1 MKPIIIILTIIS
13 LGLGVGMLVEHQRAN
28 DKVKSLADEN
38 VRFSNQWQVATLKL
52 DDVQQVAA
60 NLENTLN
67 QRTASLA
74 AASNE
79 LARTGADLAKVQTD
93 FKVAQAEVEKQTA
106 RVTELEG
113 QRDDLTKKM
122 EDLTA
127 SIKSLENQIEDTKK
141 KLASAEGDRQ
151 VLSNEL
157 KRLQDEKSVLV
168 AQFNDLAAL
177 RAQVAKLKEEAA
189 IGQRIAWI
197 KAGVYSAR
205 DKKGAERLLSSPFLT
220 AVTPDNRLDIE
231 LRQSGGDKAAPA
243 SPPPKQ

>member
-13 LGLGVGMLVEHQRAN
+13 LGLGVGMLVEHQRAS

-74 AASNE
+74 ATSNE

-93 FKVAQAEVEKQTA
+93 FKATQAEVERQTA
-106 RVTELEG
+106 RITELEG

-122 EDLTA
+122 EELTT
-127 SIKSLENQIEDTKK
+127 SIKSLENQIDDTKR
-141 KLASAEGDRQ
+141 KLAAAEGDRQ
-151 VLSNEL
+151 VLSSEL
-157 KRLQDEKSVLV
+157 KRLQDEKAVLV
-168 AQFNDLAAL
+168 A
-177 RAQVAKLKEEAA
+177 
-189 IGQRIAWI
+189 
-197 KAGVYSAR
+197 
-205 DKKGAERLLSSPFLT
+205 
-220 AVTPDNRLDIE
+220 
-231 LRQSGGDKAAPA
+231 
-243 SPPPKQ
+243 

>member
-1 MKPIIIILTIIS
+1 MKPIIILLTIIS
-13 LGLGVGMLVEHQRAN
+13 LGLAVGMLVEHQHAN
-28 DKVKSLADEN
+28 DKLKFLVDDN

-60 NLENTLN
+60 NLESTLN

-74 AASNE
+74 ATSNE

-93 FKVAQAEVEKQTA
+93 FKATQAEVEKQTA
-106 RVTELEG
+106 RITELEG

-122 EDLTA
+122 EELTT
-127 SIKSLENQIEDTKK
+127 SIKSLENQIDDTKR
-141 KLASAEGDRQ
+141 KLAAAEGDRQ
-151 VLSNEL
+151 VLSSEL
-157 KRLQDEKSVLV
+157 KRLQDEKAVLV

-205 DKKGAERLLSSPFLT
+205 DKKGAERLLSTPFLT

>member
-13 LGLGVGMLVEHQRAN
+13 LGLGVGMLVEHQRAS
-28 DKVKSLADEN
+28 DKVKSMADEN
-38 VRFSNQWQVATLKL
+38 VRFSNQCQVATLKL
-52 DDVQQVAA
+52 DDAQQVAA
-60 NLENTLN
+60 SLESTLN
-67 QRTASLA
+67 QRTAS
-74 AASNE
+74 

-157 KRLQDEKSVLV
+157 KRLQDEKAVLV

-205 DKKGAERLLSSPFLT
+205 DKKGAERLLSTPFLT
-220 AVTPDNRLDIE
+220 AATPDNRLDIE
-231 LRQSGGDKAAPA
+231 LRQSGADKAAPA

>member
-1 MKPIIIILTIIS
+1 MKPIVIILTIIS
-13 LGLGVGMLVEHQRAN
+13 LGLGVGMLVEHQHAN
-28 DKVKSLADEN
+28 DKFKFLADDN
-38 VRFSNQWQVATLKL
+38 VRFSNQWQEAVVKL
-52 DDVQQVAA
+52 DDVQKVAA
-60 NLENTLN
+60 NLESSLN
-67 QRTASLA
+67 QRTESLA

-93 FKVAQAEVEKQTA
+93 FKTAQADLEKQTA
-106 RVTELEG
+106 RITELEG

-127 SIKSLENQIEDTKK
+127 SIKSLENQMEDTKK

-157 KRLQDEKSVLV
+157 KRLQDEKAVLV

-205 DKKGAERLLSSPFLT
+205 DKKGAERLLTTPFLT
-220 AVTPDNRLDIE
+220 AITPENRLDIE
-231 LRQSGGDKAAPA
+231 LRQSGADKTAPA
-243 SPPPKQ
+243 SPPSKQ

>member
-1 MKPIIIILTIIS
+1 MKPIIILLTIIS
-13 LGLGVGMLVEHQRAN
+13 LGLGVGMLVEHQHAN
-28 DKVKSLADEN
+28 DKLKFLVDDN
-38 VRFSNQWQVATLKL
+38 VRFSNQWQEATVKL
-52 DDVQQVAA
+52 DDVQKVAA
-60 NLENTLN
+60 HLENTLN
-67 QRTASLA
+67 LRTETLA
-74 AASNE
+74 ATSNE

-93 FKVAQAEVEKQTA
+93 FKATQAEVEKQTA
-106 RVTELEG
+106 RITELEG

-141 KLASAEGDRQ
+141 KLAAAEGDRQ

-157 KRLQDEKSVLV
+157 KRLQDEKAVLV

-205 DKKGAERLLSSPFLT
+205 DKKGAERLLSTPFLT
-220 AVTPDNRLDIE
+220 AMTPDNRLDLE
-231 LRQSGGDKAAPA
+231 LRQSGADKAAPA

>member
-1 MKPIIIILTIIS
+1 MKPIIILLTIIS
-13 LGLGVGMLVEHQRAN
+13 LGLAVGMLVEHQHAN
-28 DKVKSLADEN
+28 DKLKFLVDDN

-60 NLENTLN
+60 NLESTLN

-74 AASNE
+74 ATSNE

-93 FKVAQAEVEKQTA
+93 FKATQAEVERQTA
-106 RVTELEG
+106 RITELEG

-122 EDLTA
+122 EELTT
-127 SIKSLENQIEDTKK
+127 SIKSLENQIDDTKR
-141 KLASAEGDRQ
+141 KLAAAEGDRQ
-151 VLSNEL
+151 VLSSEL
-157 KRLQDEKSVLV
+157 KRLQDEKAVLV

-205 DKKGAERLLSSPFLT
+205 DKKGAERLLSTPFLT

-231 LRQSGGDKAAPA
+231 LRQSGADKAAPA

>member
-1 MKPIIIILTIIS
+1 MKPIVILLTIIS
-13 LGLGVGMLVEHQRAN
+13 LGLGVSMLVEHQHAS
-28 DKVKSLADEN
+28 DKLKFLVDDN
-38 VRFSNQWQVATLKL
+38 VRFSNQWQEATVKL
-52 DDVQQVAA
+52 DEVQKVTAH
-60 NLENTLN
+60 LETSLN
-67 QRTASLA
+67 QRTETLA

-79 LARTGADLAKVQTD
+79 LARTGADLAKVQSD
-93 FKVAQAEVEKQTA
+93 FKAAQAEVEKQTT
-106 RVTELEG
+106 RITELEG

-141 KLASAEGDRQ
+141 KLAAAEGDRQ

-157 KRLQDEKSVLV
+157 KRLQDEKAVLV

-189 IGQRIAWI
+189 IGQRIAWM
-197 KAGVYSAR
+197 KTGVYSAR
-205 DKKGAERLLSSPFLT
+205 DKKGAERLLSTPFLT
-220 AVTPDNRLDIE
+220 AMTPDNRLDIE
-231 LRQSGGDKAAPA
+231 LRQSGADKTAPA